1 MCSVCVYKNGTLD
14 VIANEQGS
22 RTTPACIAFTEVE
35 TLLGEPARGQLVRNA
50 QSVVVDG
57 MRLLGRRFDDESFQ
71 AECALWK
78 FPISCGGKDGNSPQ
92 VEVSVN
98 GKATTFTP
106 PRLLALLLAR
116 LQKDAVASTGEEV
129 KEAVVAAPAYFD
141 DAQRAA
147 LKEAAQAGGVRV
159 KMLLSAPLCV
169 ALLHGHIGSRGAG
182 SMHGGNAGDPA
193 AAAQRPGQLLV
204 VDVGG
209 SSCEA
214 SVVER
219 AQGDGS
225 TPDAAD
231 EVSPSVDEY
240 TVRSTV
246 HTRGFGGRA
255 VDAKLRAHVVK
266 EIKRRQRVD
275 LADNARAMGRLLGA
289 CESAKISLTGAAQAQ
304 INVEADGMDFSAN
317 VSRAA
322 LEELTAGVATHAAET
337 AAKALAEA
345 SLDASEV
352 DAILLAGGG
361 CRMPRVQA
369 ALAALCPSASLAF
382 ATTSEES
389 VCRGAALAGAMLRPL
404 VCASPTHGN
413 GEVTATLA
421 ARKRLPRALG
431 IMAGGGGYTT
441 IATKRSSVPLR
452 RSLRFAPPA
461 TGATEQLVVTLC
473 ELPDTATTIDVTDSN
488 APAAPCDEAPRPVAR
503 VCVDGST
510 VPTDAVALVVSVM
523 VDAAGKLSLS
533 CEAESS
539 SSDEGAENGTNTA
552 AKRVELGSVTIG

>member
-1 MCSVCVYKNGTLD
+1 MTHRTAARTSLATHKRRAKQARGCVSPRGGLLLLLLSVPGFIYPGRRQHSLRATYRRHRMASTLCMGIHIGDTMCSVCVYKNGTLD

-204 VDVGG
+204 VDVCG

-322 LEELTAGVATHAAET
+322 LEELQPVSPRTRPRRRPR
-337 AAKALAEA
+337 L
-345 SLDASEV
+345 SLKLPRRVRGRRNTSCWRR
-352 DAILLAGGG
+352 

-389 VCRGAALAGAMLRPL
+389 VCRGAALAVRC
-404 VCASPTHGN
+404 CARWC
-413 GEVTATLA
+413 V
-421 ARKRLPRALG
+421 PR
-431 IMAGGGGYTT
+431 
-441 IATKRSSVPLR
+441 R
-452 RSLRFAPPA
+452 R
-461 TGATEQLVVTLC
+461 T
-473 ELPDTATTIDVTDSN
+473 
-488 APAAPCDEAPRPVAR
+488 
-503 VCVDGST
+503 
-510 VPTDAVALVVSVM
+510 VM
-523 VDAAGKLSLS
+523 V
-533 CEAESS
+533 
-539 SSDEGAENGTNTA
+539 
-552 AKRVELGSVTIG
+552 R